1 MRTPRAR
8 TAAAACVLLA
18 LSAPSA
24 AANSGTGTGTGNI
37 VVAPAVTTRDEPV
50 TVTVHAASCRTGSAS
65 SPAFGETPLT
75 PQADGAGGHATPAV
89 ARDVAPGSYDITVT
103 CEDGRSVT
111 RTAAFTVI
119 NGAVRGGDGPAPSE
133 GTSTADLV
141 IGGLMVASALIGG
154 GVLWLRGEG
163 REDRPTG

>member
-8 TAAAACVLLA
+8 TVAAACVLLA

-24 AANSGTGTGTGNI
+24 AADGGTGNI

-75 PQADGAGGHATPAV
+75 PRADGTGGHAAPAV

-103 CEDGRSVT
+103 CDDGRSVT
-111 RTAAFTVI
+111 RTAAFTV
-119 NGAVRGGDGPAPSE
+119 VDGGLHGGHGPAPADGS
-133 GTSTADLV
+133 SSADLV
-141 IGGLMVASALIGG
+141 VGGLMVAFALIGG

-163 REDRPTG
+163 GEQGRPPE

>member
-24 AANSGTGTGTGNI
+24 AANSGTGTGNI

-50 TVTVHAASCRTGSAS
+50 TVTVHAASCRSGLAS

-103 CEDGRSVT
+103 CDDGRSVT

-119 NGAVRGGDGPAPSE
+119 NGAVRGGDGPAPSD
-133 GTSTADLV
+133 GASTADLV

-163 REDRPTG
+163 REDRPAA

>member
-18 LSAPSA
+18 LSAPAA

-65 SPAFGETPLT
+65 SPAFGETRLT

-89 ARDVAPGSYDITVT
+89 APDVAPGSYDITVT
-103 CEDGRSVT
+103 CDDGRSVT

-163 REDRPTG
+163 REDRPAA

>member
-24 AANSGTGTGTGNI
+24 AANSGTGTSTGNI

-65 SPAFGETPLT
+65 SPAFGETRLT
-75 PQADGAGGHATPAV
+75 PQPDGAGGHATPAV
-89 ARDVAPGSYDITVT
+89 SRDVAPGSYDITVT
-103 CEDGRSVT
+103 CDDGRSVT

-119 NGAVRGGDGPAPSE
+119 NGAVRGGEGSAPSE
-133 GTSTADLV
+133 GASTADLV

-163 REDRPTG
+163 REDRPAG